1 MLPSIQSMSIKKW
14 VAALKTK
21 HHALCV
27 LSQHNEAIMNKIPTP
42 PRKHNAER
50 TQHSVI

>member
-1 MLPSIQSMSIKKW
+1 MLPPIKSMSIKKW
-14 VAALKTK
+14 VLALRTK
-21 HHALCV
+21 HPALCV
-27 LSQHNEAIMNKIPTP
+27 LSQHDEAIVNNIPTP